1 MSWRS
6 NNERRRLELAE
17 AIRERPLISRTL
29 TMPNGRRTTID
40 ADSFAEFNELLE
52 LAEAL
57 AAGGLGRDRG
67 RPSLRRRA
75 TANSKVVGRGRSR
88 P

>member
-57 AAGGLGRDRG
+57 AAGGGWGGIGDGRVSGDAR
-67 RPSLRRRA
+67 RPTRR
-75 TANSKVVGRGRSR
+75 
-88 P
+88 